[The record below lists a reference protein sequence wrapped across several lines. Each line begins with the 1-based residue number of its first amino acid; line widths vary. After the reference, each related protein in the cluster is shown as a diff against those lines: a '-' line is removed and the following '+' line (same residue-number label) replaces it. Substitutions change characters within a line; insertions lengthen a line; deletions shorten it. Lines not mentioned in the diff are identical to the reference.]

1 MSTAIEFCD
10 ICKKFP
16 GSDRY
21 AVDHISLTV
30 EAGEMVT
37 ILGTSGCGKTT
48 LLKMVNRLVEP
59 TSGEIKI
66 QGRAIS
72 GQDPVKLR
80 RQIGYV
86 IQEDGLFPHMTVA
99 DNIGA
104 VLRILGWEKGKKEK
118 RVRDLCGLIQLP
130 YEEYAKRYPH
140 QLSGGQRQRVG
151 LARALAA
158 DPELMLLDEPFGAID
173 AITRRSLQDEL
184 IRIHSLEK
192 KTFLFVTHDIREA
205 FKLGSRVLI
214 LDQGQIQQYAAPQEI
229 RRAPAN
235 DFVKALLDSAT
246 QGNEAWI

>member
-10 ICKKFP
+10 ICKKFSS
-16 GSDRY
+16 SDGY
-21 AVDHISLTV
+21 AVDHISLAV

-66 QGRAIS
+66 QGRGIS

-104 VLRILGWEKGKKEK
+104 VLRILGWEKERKTE
-118 RVRDLCGLIQLP
+118 RVRELCDMIQLP
-130 YEEYAKRYPH
+130 YEE
-140 QLSGGQRQRVG
+140 
-151 LARALAA
+151 
-158 DPELMLLDEPFGAID
+158 
-173 AITRRSLQDEL
+173 
-184 IRIHSLEK
+184 
-192 KTFLFVTHDIREA
+192 
-205 FKLGSRVLI
+205 
-214 LDQGQIQQYAAPQEI
+214 
-229 RRAPAN
+229 
-235 DFVKALLDSAT
+235 
-246 QGNEAWI
+246 